1 MEAGPLA
8 WTNSKLLST
17 QAQGQNIMRT
27 ALQAEQLAWQMRR
40 STEDLLSHGAS
51 SDVTEAATSSL
62 QLQLYH
68 AVGAA
73 EVASAS
79 ADEKVSWVK

>member
-1 MEAGPLA
+1 
-8 WTNSKLLST
+8 
-17 QAQGQNIMRT
+17 
-27 ALQAEQLAWQMRR
+27 MRR
-40 STEDLLSHGAS
+40 STEDLLSHGAPS
-51 SDVTEAATSSL
+51 NVTEAATSSL

-79 ADEKVSWVK
+79 ADEKVGWMKLAGQQQSQRGCC